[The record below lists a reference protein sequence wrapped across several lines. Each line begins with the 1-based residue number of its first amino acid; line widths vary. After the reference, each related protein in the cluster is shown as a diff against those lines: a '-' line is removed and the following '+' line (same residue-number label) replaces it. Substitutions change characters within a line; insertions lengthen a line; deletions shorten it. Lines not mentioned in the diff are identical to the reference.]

1 MVIVHQERTRRRRG
15 VGCYPVQREAMLLD
29 ADDHVG
35 LARPVLP
42 APARA
47 IDSEVIDSSLSPE
60 IESRTEPR
68 AWQHART
75 TLALRA

>member
-1 MVIVHQERTRRRRG
+1 MSMLYHPAQTEDWTGVVIVHQEERTRRRRG

-47 IDSEVIDSSLSPE
+47 AID
-60 IESRTEPR
+60 
-68 AWQHART
+68 Q
-75 TLALRA
+75 